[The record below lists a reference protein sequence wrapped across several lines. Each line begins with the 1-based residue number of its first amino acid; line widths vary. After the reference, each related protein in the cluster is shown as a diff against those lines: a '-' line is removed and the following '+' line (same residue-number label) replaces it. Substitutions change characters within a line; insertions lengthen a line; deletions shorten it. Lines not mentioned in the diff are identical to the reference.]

1 MVPAVQRQVANLKL
15 ATFLAG
21 LEGGTVGVLWML
33 AWLGVSSAW
42 QQRSFWAA
50 ENLMA
55 TAFDRTSNL
64 GPIFTWSTCAG
75 LALYVLIYALL
86 GAIFASAVSDR
97 APARRIMLLSVLF
110 AVAWYYFAF
119 RWAFK
124 AILPMVALLHVE
136 RATLV
141 GHLLYGTALGR
152 YPMYLQRLMNP
163 APPAPPAPIPAVE
176 APVATVEVQNDGPV
190 GDL

>member
-1 MVPAVQRQVANLKL
+1 MSPADERQAAKLRL

-33 AWLGVSSAW
+33 AWLGVSSVW

-55 TAFDRTSNL
+55 TAFDRTSTL
-64 GPIFTWSTCAG
+64 APIFTWSTCAG
-75 LALYVLIYALL
+75 LALYVVIYALL
-86 GAIFASAVSDR
+86 GAIFALALRDR
-97 APARRIMLLSVLF
+97 VPDRRVMLLSVLF
-110 AVAWYYFAF
+110 AIAWYYLAF

-124 AILPMVALLHVE
+124 EVLPIVALLHVE

-152 YPMYLQRLMNP
+152 YPVYVHRLMNT
-163 APPAPPAPIPAVE
+163 APPVPVAAAPAMEP
-176 APVATVEVQNDGPV
+176 PVATVEVHDEGS
-190 GDL
+190 GGSS